1 MFLMRSCLVTWKR
14 STESRKFELLD
25 TNLFRKVS
33 RYRSVHD
40 LRAWSLS
47 HDFHALTA
55 HIVIKDIKF
64 YRKVLDEATEL
75 ARSKYKLH
83 QVTLQIEV

>member
-1 MFLMRSCLVTWKR
+1 MTWKR
-14 STESRKFELLD
+14 STESRKFELED
-25 TNLFRKVS
+25 TNLLNKVS

-55 HIVIKDIKF
+55 HIVIKDIKL
-64 YRKVLDEATEL
+64 YRKVLDEATKL
-75 ARSKYKLH
+75 VKSKYKLH
-83 QVTLQIEV
+83 QVTIQIEV